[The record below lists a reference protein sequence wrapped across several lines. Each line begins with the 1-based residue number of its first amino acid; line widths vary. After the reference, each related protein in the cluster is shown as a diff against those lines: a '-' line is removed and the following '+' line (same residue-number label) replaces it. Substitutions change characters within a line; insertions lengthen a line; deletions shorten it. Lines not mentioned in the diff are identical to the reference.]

1 MAQFELARPGGK
13 AAAAERFLARADAA
27 AGGTS
32 VAALVVRAEAIA
44 LPAGDRA
51 AFERLLRQA
60 VSTAAPRRDLASQV
74 LRERALWLLDTADD
88 LF

>member
-1 MAQFELARPGGK
+1 
-13 AAAAERFLARADAA
+13 
-27 AGGTS
+27 
-32 VAALVVRAEAIA
+32 V
-44 LPAGDRA
+44 

-60 VSTAAPRRDLASQV
+60 VSAAAPRRDLASQV